1 MAHIGQQGN
10 RGSRRNRRGP
20 LGRFGLLLS
29 KISSRPPFRLIL
41 FGLVSTG
48 WFATVLVCLW
58 DYQVRRAEHFNERA
72 RKQHEG
78 TIEIRAARGVIYD
91 RLGEK
96 LAFSTPA
103 LSIGVFPDE
112 APNPELAASL
122 LSEVFGTGAE
132 SIRAKL
138 ARTRFQ
144 WIKRLAE
151 PGEAERVRNLNLSG
165 IHFEKE
171 SKRYYPHGTVASH
184 LLGAVGIDHNGQA
197 GLEQSFDSLL
207 KGEPGKRL
215 VQYDAK
221 RKYYSGRVVKEPV
234 PGADLVLTIDHRIQM
249 MAERELAR
257 AIAETQSI
265 AGTIVVMDPSN
276 GDLLANAN
284 WPTFDPNERVRDV
297 SSLGLRRNFAV
308 SSLIEPGST
317 FKVIPVSAAIEEGLA
332 APDEVLDCQLGAIYI
347 GRRRVR
353 DHKPFGML
361 TVGEILAKSSNVGAI
376 KLGLRLEPERLYDYA
391 VKFGFGQATGLPLP
405 GETAGLL
412 RPVEKWNPGSIGSLP
427 IGQEIG
433 VTAMQ
438 MARAVS
444 VVANG
449 GLLPRPTLVQSISYP
464 DGRVEQ
470 AERKEPERVLSAKT
484 AAVMRAMME
493 DVVQAGTG
501 RLAQTAGYRVGGKTG
516 TAQKVDPETGAYS
529 RKNYVPSFVGFAP
542 VNDPSIVIVVVL
554 DSPVGKYYGGSVAAP
569 VFPRVA
575 TQALRFRDVPP
586 DLPITPP
593 PAPPQP
599 VTEDLLADFAGTL
612 DEETLDGSDG
622 ATREIAAGEILVAA
636 MTPSLPFGNTET
648 AALPAPEAPANTS
661 VGAEQ
666 QVAEWESNLEA
677 AEAPFVV
684 VRSEPVDLT
693 VAPGVVPDFSGK
705 TVREVV
711 ALSTSIGLA
720 VDMRGTGFALRQFPA
735 PGSAIQPGRAIAV
748 EFSPSVVAIAK

>member
-1 MAHIGQQGN
+1 M
-10 RGSRRNRRGP
+10 
-20 LGRFGLLLS
+20 
-29 KISSRPPFRLIL
+29 
-41 FGLVSTG
+41 
-48 WFATVLVCLW
+48 
-58 DYQVRRAEHFNERA
+58 
-72 RKQHEG
+72 
-78 TIEIRAARGVIYD
+78 
-91 RLGEK
+91 
-96 LAFSTPA
+96 
-103 LSIGVFPDE
+103 FPDE

-122 LSEVFGTGAE
+122 LSEVLDTGAE

-284 WPTFDPNERVRDV
+284 WPTFDPNERLRDL
-297 SSLGLRRNFAV
+297 SNLGLRRNFAL
-308 SSLIEPGST
+308 SNLIEPGST

-464 DGRVEQ
+464 DSR
-470 AERKEPERVLSAKT
+470 AERAERNEPERVLSAKT

-542 VNDPSIVIVVVL
+542 VNDPSIVVVVVL

-622 ATREIAAGEILVAA
+622 ATREIADGEIVVAA
-636 MTPSLPFGNTET
+636 VTPSLPFGNTET
-648 AALPAPEAPANTS
+648 AAALPAPQAPANTS
-661 VGAEQ
+661 VRAEQ
-666 QVAEWESNLEA
+666 QVTEWESNLEA
-677 AEAPFVV
+677 AEAPSVV
-684 VRSEPVDLT
+684 VRSEPVDVT
-693 VAPGVVPDFSGK
+693 VAPGLVPDFSGK

-720 VDMRGTGFALRQFPA
+720 IDMRGTGFALRQFPA